1 MLAYAIAHEP
11 TFAGPIAGIGG
22 IGALLL
28 ALVLLGRADE
38 LLPWAVACLGGAYA
52 LSLVAHAGAG
62 VDGRAPLVAAG
73 LFACAELAAWS
84 VQERHGRVTP
94 LAITLARGVAV
105 AALTL
110 AGLAVAGLVLAVSA
124 APAGNGLAWTVLGA
138 AAAVAILGVAARLAQ
153 QAR

>member
-1 MLAYAIAHEP
+1 MLGYAVAHEP
-11 TFAGPIAGIGG
+11 TFAGAIAGVGG
-22 IGALLL
+22 VGALLL
-28 ALVLLGRADE
+28 AFVLLGRADE
-38 LLPWAVACLGGAYA
+38 LLPWAIVLLGGAYA

-84 VQERHGRVTP
+84 VQERRGTP
-94 LAITLARGVAV
+94 LAITLARAGAL

-110 AGLAVAGLVLAVSA
+110 VGLAVAGLVLAAAA

-138 AAAVAILGVAARLAQ
+138 AAAVAILAVAARLAQ
-153 QAR
+153 HAR

>member
-1 MLAYAIAHEP
+1 VLANAIAHEP
-11 TFAGPIAGIGG
+11 TVAAAIAGIGG

-28 ALVLLGRADE
+28 AVVLFARADE
-38 LLPWAVACLGGAYA
+38 LLPWALATLGGAYA
-52 LSLVAHAGAG
+52 LSLVAHAGGG

-73 LFACAELAAWS
+73 LFACGELAAWS
-84 VQERHGRVTP
+84 VQERHDHATP
-94 LAITLARGVAV
+94 FAITLARGVAI
-105 AALTL
+105 AGLTV

-153 QAR
+153 HAH